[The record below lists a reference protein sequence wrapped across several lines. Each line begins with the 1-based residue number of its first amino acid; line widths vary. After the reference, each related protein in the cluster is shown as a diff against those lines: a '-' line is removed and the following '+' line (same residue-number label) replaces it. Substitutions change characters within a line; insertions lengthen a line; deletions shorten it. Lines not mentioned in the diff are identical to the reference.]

1 MRPTVLV
8 FRHAPHE
15 GLGAIAGAL
24 KRAGLAARVVDTPR
38 AGRVPDP
45 RRFAGL
51 IVLGGPMGVYEKD
64 RFPFL
69 KTEITALRRAIRAD
83 RPVLGVCLGAQ
94 LIAHALGARVV
105 PNRVKEIGWFTVR
118 RTAAGARDP
127 LFQDTPAAPR
137 VFQWHGDTFAL
148 PRGAR
153 RLATAP
159 LCRNQAFAYGRGV
172 YGLQYHLEIEPAM
185 IADWLRQPGVD
196 AELSFLS
203 PAARRDIGRDR
214 AARCRRLARSAAP
227 FLDGFAR
234 LCARVPSKSKKG

>member
-24 KRAGLAARVVDTPR
+24 KRAGLAPRLVDTPR
-38 AGRVPDP
+38 AERIPDP

-51 IVLGGPMGVYEKD
+51 IVMGGPMGVYERR

-69 KTEITALRRAIRAD
+69 QAEITALRRAIRAG

-94 LIAHALGARVV
+94 LIAHALGARVY
-105 PNRVKEIGWFTVR
+105 PNRRKEIGWFSVR

-127 LFQDTPAAPR
+127 LFQRMPAAPR
-137 VFQWHGDTFAL
+137 VFQWHGDTFDL

-159 LCRNQAFAYGRGV
+159 LCRNQAFVHGTNV
-172 YGLQYHLEIEPAM
+172 YGLQYHLEIEAAM

-196 AELSFLS
+196 AELSFLT
-203 PAARRDIGRDR
+203 PAARKDIGRDR
-214 AARCRRLARSAAP
+214 AARCRRLARAASP